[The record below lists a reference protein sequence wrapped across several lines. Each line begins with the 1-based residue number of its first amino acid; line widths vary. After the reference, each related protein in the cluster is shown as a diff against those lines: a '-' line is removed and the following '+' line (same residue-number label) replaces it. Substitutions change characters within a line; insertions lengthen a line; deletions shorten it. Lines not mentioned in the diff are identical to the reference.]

1 MTKWDLGRL
10 HVLRTLAERGT
21 VRAAAE
27 ALRMTPSAVSQQLA
41 TLSREL
47 GTPMTEAY
55 GRRVRL
61 TSAGEAVLRHADLIF
76 AQVERAGA
84 ELEGHVRGVAGQVR
98 VGAFATAI
106 PSLVVPLSA
115 RLRRSHPALE
125 LRVREAEAAE
135 VYELLAH
142 GEVDLALSLA
152 AEVPA
157 SGDAKFAR
165 FPLLAD
171 PLDVA
176 LPSGHRWAEGPE
188 PRLADLAG
196 EPWIFGAGGPWRDIT
211 LAVCA
216 SAGFVPDNVHVAA
229 DWTAIMSLVGAGM
242 GIALVPRLVARR
254 HDPAVA
260 VRVLAVDRPRRHVV
274 AAVRAGSAERP
285 PLALLLAELRGQ
297 AESLDHE
304 NVQNF

>member
-1 MTKWDLGRL
+1 MTNWDLGRL
-10 HVLRTLAERGT
+10 RVLRTLADRGT

-47 GTPMTEAY
+47 GTPMLEAH

-84 ELEGHVRGVAGQVR
+84 ELEGYVRGVAGRVR

-115 RLRRSHPALE
+115 RLRHTHPDLE

-135 VYELLAH
+135 VYELLAL

-157 SGDAKFAR
+157 ARDAKFAHV
-165 FPLLAD
+165 PLMAD

-176 LPSGHRWAEGPE
+176 LPAAHRWAEGPP
-188 PRLADLAG
+188 PRLADLAA

-216 SAGFVPDNVHVAA
+216 SAGFVPENVHVAA
-229 DWTAIMSLVGAGM
+229 DWTAILALVGAGM
-242 GIALVPRLVARR
+242 GIALVPRLAARR
-254 HDPAVA
+254 DDPAVA
-260 VRVLAVDRPRRHVV
+260 VRVLAAETPRRHVV
-274 AAVRAGSAERP
+274 AAVRAGAEERP
-285 PLALLLAELRGQ
+285 PLALLLAELRREA
-297 AESLDHE
+297 AESPS
-304 NVQNF
+304 VQ